1 MCSSVLV
8 AMAGSSGSQT
18 REGPPC
24 SCAEYTGTTL
34 DLVFTTTFCILD
46 LVLTR
51 PVSLCSLV
59 ANLACYGVMALLKSW
74 RTAPNAE
81 PEASQLTVNP
91 LEKSL

>member
-8 AMAGSSGSQT
+8 AMAGSSGNQT
-18 REGPPC
+18 REGPSC
-24 SCAEYTGTTL
+24 SCVEYTSTTL

-51 PVSLCSLV
+51 LVSLCSLV
-59 ANLACYGVMALLKSW
+59 ANLACYDVMALLKSW
-74 RTAPNAE
+74 RTAPNVE